1 MKISFVSIE
10 DGITALGFRKM
21 ASFARS
27 IHPSTEVCYLP
38 LTNAYNPLR
47 FLFKPGEHDRV
58 YSDADLNS
66 IASHFA
72 KSDLVCF
79 SSMTAYSD
87 LTKEIIQLTT
97 EDPEKSSKAQ
107 EVVSGEFSGEDLT
120 VGYNA
125 SYLKDILS
133 HIDDETVIVKLK
145 TSISAALFYPGNQKE
160 NTELTMLLMPIRL
173 NN

>member
-47 FLFKPGEHDRV
+47 FLLKPGEHDRV

-87 LTKEIIQLTT
+87 LTKEIIQLT
-97 EDPEKSSKAQ
+97 KKIIQ
-107 EVVSGEFSGEDLT
+107 
-120 VGYNA
+120 
-125 SYLKDILS
+125 K
-133 HIDDETVIVKLK
+133 HI
-145 TSISAALFYPGNQKE
+145 
-160 NTELTMLLMPIRL
+160 
-173 NN
+173 